1 MLVAILPRN
10 EKQLQPMTDQQL
22 YKFAT
27 DFLLSFDKIT
37 QDDLNIHLTS
47 EYKKPKDL
55 NNLQTALCFC
65 SKQTNGSTSNW
76 KFNWWN
82 R

>member
-10 EKQLQPMTDQQL
+10 ENNTTNDRPTIIQIL
-22 YKFAT
+22 T

-47 EYKKPKDL
+47 EYKKPK
-55 NNLQTALCFC
+55 T
-65 SKQTNGSTSNW
+65 
-76 KFNWWN
+76 
-82 R
+82 